1 MLPVVVLLLIKSNLN
16 DNENNDLAEVVLLLV
31 TDIVMASTVYTD
43 GWPFDPPPYPV
54 PSHPYLNSF
63 AWTPFPMFASVV
75 ANTSSCVY

>member
-43 GWPFDPPPYPV
+43 G
-54 PSHPYLNSF
+54 
-63 AWTPFPMFASVV
+63 
-75 ANTSSCVY
+75 